1 MRRITNRE
9 NEGLCMDVINDLQR
23 TINWLDRDRSPK
35 WSLELVYE
43 VTTQKLVEATR
54 SFRICRSKQLE
65 RQI

>member
-1 MRRITNRE
+1 
-9 NEGLCMDVINDLQR
+9 MDVINDLQR